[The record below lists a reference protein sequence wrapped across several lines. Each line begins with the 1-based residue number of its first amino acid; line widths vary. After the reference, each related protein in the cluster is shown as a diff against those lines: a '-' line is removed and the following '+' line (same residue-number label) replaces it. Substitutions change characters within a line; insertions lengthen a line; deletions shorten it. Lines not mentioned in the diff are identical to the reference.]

1 MIRSIKVFA
10 WALMLM
16 PLGWNLWLGFGGR
29 LGPDPGKAL
38 VDSFGIWALRL
49 LLITLTLRPLREVTG
64 MVVFI
69 QLRRLVG
76 LFAWFYASLHFGAA
90 IFYVVGWS
98 LPELRV
104 AFTEKTYIILGII
117 AWLLMV
123 PLGVT
128 SNRWSQRRL
137 GKDWRRLHRAIY
149 VLAILACLHFIWLVR
164 SDYWQPALYAFAL
177 LALLVWR
184 SPLGY
189 RLRNEQRA

>member
-1 MIRSIKVFA
+1 
-10 WALMLM
+10 MLV
-16 PLGWNLWLGFGGR
+16 PLGWNLWLGLGDQ

-76 LFAWFYASLHFGAA
+76 LFAWFYASLHFSAA
-90 IFYVVGWS
+90 LFYVVGWS
-98 LPELRV
+98 LPELWA

-128 SNRWSQRRL
+128 SNRWSQRKL

-149 VLAILACLHFIWLVR
+149 LLTILACLHFIWLVR
-164 SDYWQPALYAFAL
+164 SDYWQPGLYAFAL